1 MAGINMSDTFVLD
14 STDPVDVVM
23 RTDETYDNAIASVE
37 VNGSSDAT
45 QITTKLQESGIIIEN
60 ADKDATMTE
69 TENSFELEQCMKNAA
84 ALDEST
90 LDLSNPIDAIMF
102 AESDIC
108 DDGEPC
114 TDPDIEID
122 GSYENEYSDDDDFN
136 EDEYDGDIVD
146 EVLNDTTD
154 EPGSVEDS
162 EDNDMI
168 ENVADDKLVA
178 DATGYEVE
186 ESAFGHYSM
195 AFEACSGRKK
205 VKNDTVNMIDDDD
218 EAINELKLGMEKV
231 TMKIQLKPVNQHLHS
246 ELDLIK

>member
-14 STDPVDVVM
+14 STDPVDVIM

-90 LDLSNPIDAIMF
+90 LDLSNPIDAIML

-108 DDGEPC
+108 DNGAPCEDPDEIDDSYDGE
-114 TDPDIEID
+114 
-122 GSYENEYSDDDDFN
+122 YDDDDFN
-136 EDEYDGDIVD
+136 EDESDGDIVD
-146 EVLNDTTD
+146 EILNDTTD

-218 EAINELKLGMEKV
+218 EAIDEIEAGDGESDDEDP
-231 TMKIQLKPVNQHLHS
+231 TETS
-246 ELDLIK
+246 ESAFA